1 MGDFDDFDFDE
12 PAALGERDDV
22 IPCRGSYRGI
32 GLHDKQSAKRLKIVR
47 GEIDKVYS
55 LTEVTALFEFACD
68 VRKAPEARLFS
79 AAKLEAMFAHAVEK
93 RWERPAFNRAR
104 LKVGG
109 QRARLQGARAR
120 SHYYGTILDVR
131 TRHGVRASGRRPR
144 PVRSGR
150 ADDRP

>member
-104 LKVGG
+104 LKVVVNALTPGYG
-109 QRARLQGARAR
+109 AIRLTTGLYWTFALAT
-120 SHYYGTILDVR
+120 GF
-131 TRHGVRASGRRPR
+131 RASGRSAPTSEERTR
-144 PVRSGR
+144 R
-150 ADDRP
+150 

>member
-1 MGDFDDFDFDE
+1 M
-12 PAALGERDDV
+12 

-55 LTEVTALFEFACD
+55 LTDVTALFEFACD

-104 LKVGG
+104 LKVVVNALDS
-109 QRARLQGARAR
+109 RVWRDPT
-120 SHYYGTILDVR
+120 HYGTILDVR
-131 TRHGVRASGRRPR
+131 TRHGVPRERPLG
-144 PVRSGR
+144 P
-150 ADDRP
+150 DE